1 MSVVLETTIGDVT
14 IDLFTEE
21 RPHSCKNFLK
31 LCKLKYYNYCLF
43 HHIQSNFVAQTGD
56 PTGTGSGGES
66 IYGILT
72 GKDARYYEGEKK
84 PKIKHDRPGLV
95 SMVHCGDNLVGSQF
109 FITLG
114 EDTTCSLDEHI
125 VFGEIA
131 EGHDVLLKLNE
142 TICDI
147 THRPYQ
153 DIRITHTVILED
165 PYSDP
170 DGLSVPDQ
178 SPKPPLDV
186 LQSDRIGADEDITEN
201 VDIEELEEKR
211 QAKEAQ
217 ARATIL
223 EIVGDLPSAD
233 IAPPENVLFVCK
245 LNPVTNDD
253 DLQIIFSRFGK
264 IISCEVIRDKKSGN
278 SLQYAFV
285 EFDNQKSCEDAYLK
299 MDNVL
304 IDDRRIHVD
313 FSQSISKIKWL
324 GKGRGIKYIDKDDEG
339 KDISDKYS
347 KYRNKKKDNETKINY
362 NKEKLTNYES
372 ERYKK
377 DDRNYKRRDNE
388 KEEVDRRNGRDN
400 KYRRNERDDKDR
412 RRERDDK
419 TKKNYRDERERKNY
433 RNERDKR
440 SERDDRDKRSDREER
455 DRKSTKNDKEKR
467 HEGSDKYEKDNRSSI
482 GDKNKDIEQNGDRSS
497 KKRDINIRDSELS
510 KKKTE
515 T

>member
-1 MSVVLETTIGDVT
+1 M
-14 IDLFTEE
+14 
-21 RPHSCKNFLK
+21 
-31 LCKLKYYNYCLF
+31 
-43 HHIQSNFVAQTGD
+43 Q
-56 PTGTGSGGES
+56 GTM
-66 IYGILT
+66 
-72 GKDARYYEGEKK
+72 KVKKK
-84 PKIKHDRPGLV
+84 PKIKHDRPGLI

-142 TICDI
+142 TICDA

-165 PYSDP
+165 PYCDP
-170 DGLSVPDQ
+170 DGLIVPDQ
-178 SPKPPLDV
+178 SPKLPLEV
-186 LQSDRIGADEDITEN
+186 LQSDRIGADEDITDN
-201 VDIEELEEKR
+201 LDIQEFEEKR
-211 QAKEAQ
+211 QEKEAQ

-313 FSQSISKIKWL
+313 FSQSVSKIKWL
-324 GKGRGIKYIDKDDEG
+324 GKGRGVKYADKDDEG
-339 KDISDKYS
+339 KNISDKYS
-347 KYRNKKKDNETKINY
+347 KYRNKKRYEDNTRKSNNRDHDTEHYRKDG
-362 NKEKLTNYES
+362 
-372 ERYKK
+372 
-377 DDRNYKRRDNE
+377 RNYRNQENE
-388 KEEVDRRNGRDN
+388 KEDVDRKVERDN
-400 KYRRNERDDKDR
+400 KYRRSDKEDKGRRCENDDKIR
-412 RRERDDK
+412 K
-419 TKKNYRDERERKNY
+419 SYRDERERKTYKNERDRKNERDDKNKKSERLDRDK
-433 RNERDKR
+433 RNDDRGERDKR
-440 SERDDRDKRSDREER
+440 SMKSDRE
-455 DRKSTKNDKEKR
+455 KKNR
-467 HEGSDKYEKDNRSSI
+467 GKDN
-482 GDKNKDIEQNGDRSS
+482 G
-497 KKRDINIRDSELS
+497 S
-510 KKKTE
+510 KKKILSKMVIEIQKKPIHIMT
-515 T
+515 TNCQTKSKKMMIILLCQLLRS